1 MAFMHAHT
9 LQVGQVFSADQGS
22 SWWEITRITPSRFP
36 HDKDTY
42 VAITATCLD
51 DGRRRPRPTNPY
63 ITCGYRG
70 KNNTH

>member
-51 DGRRRPRPTNPY
+51 DGAEATETYEPLHNLWIQREE
-63 ITCGYRG
+63 
-70 KNNTH
+70 